1 MIDQLRVVAAEN
13 RVLAVA
19 REVVSVVRER
29 EITFLAAAIAYYA
42 FVSFTPGHE

>member
-1 MIDQLRVVAAEN
+1 MIDRRRAI
-13 RVLAVA
+13 AVG
-19 REVVSVVRER
+19 RDVVSVVCER